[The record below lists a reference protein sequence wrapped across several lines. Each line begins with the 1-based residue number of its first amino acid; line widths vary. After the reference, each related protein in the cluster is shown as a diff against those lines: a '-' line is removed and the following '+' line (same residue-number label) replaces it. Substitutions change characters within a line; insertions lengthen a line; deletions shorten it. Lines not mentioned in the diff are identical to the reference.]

1 MSLAKWIGFGG
12 GAQSG
17 SGAAAP
23 KGAADA
29 SPAELAK
36 ISALTK
42 GECKRFGLEN
52 VRTSLSLPRSLD
64 SFLAIAVSW
73 SLTNASCG
81 TVVW

>member
-52 VRTSLSLPRSLD
+52 VRLPLSLSLC